1 MGNCIR
7 KNQIS
12 SAQYENEEIKKVEKM
27 KAPKSSRREDSLKKK
42 VRFKI
47 QDGNKGNDGNSSTS
61 GIMRIK
67 LVVSKEELKRV
78 LSNKNIENGVKNTS
92 LEELLK
98 DMKLKE
104 KSVSRVEEIDDGGLD
119 SWKPALD
126 SIPEDHSMKL

>member
-27 KAPKSSRREDSLKKK
+27 KAPNSSRREDSMKKK

-47 QDGNKGNDGNSSTS
+47 QDGNSSTS
-61 GIMRIK
+61 GFMRIK

-78 LSNKNIENGVKNTS
+78 LNNKNIENGVKNTS

-104 KSVSRVEEIDDGGLD
+104 KSVSRVEEIDDGVLD
-119 SWKPALD
+119 SWRPALD